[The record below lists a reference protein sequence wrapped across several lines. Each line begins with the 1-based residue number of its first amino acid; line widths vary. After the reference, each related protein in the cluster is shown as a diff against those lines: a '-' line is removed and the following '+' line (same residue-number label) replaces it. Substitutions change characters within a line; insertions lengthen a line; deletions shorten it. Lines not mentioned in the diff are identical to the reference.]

1 MKFHFQHL
9 MLVMIAFIITQSAC
23 APVMV
28 AAEERTSFFTST
40 NIEMEGIG
48 SCPTQI
54 DSVHISTADRE
65 TNAILFA
72 ESDALRRAA
81 MKISKVLVSWNRE
94 GRIQLSHRTLNE
106 QFLNEVEDIVF
117 DYFERIGK
125 PDIKTYDD
133 GSVRAKVKIRC
144 AVSPVVQSM
153 IPKMRFKLSFNR
165 AIERDVITP
174 MVNQLPPRSRLIIE
188 PFKKLTDRRFTVD
201 EKLAVQMF
209 RSMLM
214 EKLIKSHFQVTICNR
229 DESDWLVVERELE
242 FMTRMV
248 AQGRAAPN
256 TDLIQRIL
264 GGTTIITSEIAFL
277 QNNSLFAVVRV
288 TDFKSG
294 ELFVVNA
301 FLPNPVSQA
310 Y

>member
-1 MKFHFQHL
+1 
-9 MLVMIAFIITQSAC
+9 
-23 APVMV
+23 
-28 AAEERTSFFTST
+28 
-40 NIEMEGIG
+40 
-48 SCPTQI
+48 
-54 DSVHISTADRE
+54 
-65 TNAILFA
+65 
-72 ESDALRRAA
+72 
-81 MKISKVLVSWNRE
+81 
-94 GRIQLSHRTLNE
+94 
-106 QFLNEVEDIVF
+106 
-117 DYFERIGK
+117 
-125 PDIKTYDD
+125 
-133 GSVRAKVKIRC
+133 
-144 AVSPVVQSM
+144 
-153 IPKMRFKLSFNR
+153 
-165 AIERDVITP
+165 
-174 MVNQLPPRSRLIIE
+174 
-188 PFKKLTDRRFTVD
+188 
-201 EKLAVQMF
+201 MF